1 MKQNYKA
8 FFFILFG
15 ILFINA
21 DKKYNNVFKLKN
33 IEKSLCKITGSLYA
47 SKFEVTNFQ
56 YKVFLND
63 LKHAG
68 EEKKYK
74 IAAIDTSK
82 WLKVLL
88 NDTICIKYYHS
99 DVKYDNYPI
108 VNISKEAA
116 LLFCEWLTEKYN
128 SYPKRKFTKVLFRLP
143 TEYEW
148 KKAARGTSES
158 AIFPWS
164 GFYMRNTKG
173 QFLANFRPIHQYQ
186 VYYDTDMGELKIK
199 NLNFIK
205 NNTPIAII
213 PTAPVDLFW
222 PNEYELYNMSGNV
235 AEMIV
240 EKGRTKGGSWASTGY
255 YLQINAE
262 DEYEGFSEP
271 SPMIGFRYFME
282 VIEI

>member
-82 WLKVLL
+82 
-88 NDTICIKYYHS
+88 
-99 DVKYDNYPI
+99 
-108 VNISKEAA
+108 
-116 LLFCEWLTEKYN
+116 
-128 SYPKRKFTKVLFRLP
+128 
-143 TEYEW
+143 
-148 KKAARGTSES
+148 
-158 AIFPWS
+158 
-164 GFYMRNTKG
+164 
-173 QFLANFRPIHQYQ
+173 
-186 VYYDTDMGELKIK
+186 
-199 NLNFIK
+199 
-205 NNTPIAII
+205 
-213 PTAPVDLFW
+213 
-222 PNEYELYNMSGNV
+222 
-235 AEMIV
+235 
-240 EKGRTKGGSWASTGY
+240 
-255 YLQINAE
+255 
-262 DEYEGFSEP
+262 
-271 SPMIGFRYFME
+271 
-282 VIEI
+282 